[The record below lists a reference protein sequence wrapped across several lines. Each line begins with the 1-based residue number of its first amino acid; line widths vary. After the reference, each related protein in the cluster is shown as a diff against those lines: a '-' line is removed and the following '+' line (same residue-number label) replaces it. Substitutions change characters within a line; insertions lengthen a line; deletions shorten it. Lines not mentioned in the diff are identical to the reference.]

1 MTTLILR
8 PDRKIPARRYVS
20 TVDAHGTELP
30 LGYIQATDTGYRTH
44 ADGRA
49 RTREAAVH
57 LVAECAGLAGPYHV
71 EELAARV
78 RRVVRCGRGV
88 AGRVTVRFA

>member
-1 MTTLILR
+1 MTALILR
-8 PDRKIPARRYVS
+8 PDRRITARKWVS

-30 LGYIQATDTGYRTH
+30 LGYIQATEHGYRTH
-44 ADGRA
+44 ADGRT
-49 RTREAAVH
+49 RTREAVVH

-78 RRVVRCGRGV
+78 RRVVRCARGV
-88 AGRVTVRFA
+88 AGRVTVRLA